1 MADGKQC
8 PACGRDIGV
17 WPIVSA
23 GLPSRIRCPHCF
35 ARIRYRGFAG
45 VLLFLLAAFPVVAV
59 AALWA
64 ASVIPGLSADVQP
77 YAAVGI
83 LLVSWAAV
91 ELAVAR
97 FLRGNRELFLPG
109 NTCVERDCSS
119 NAEPHDAKDS
129 RASSWVIADPRAAS
143 H

>member
-1 MADGKQC
+1 MANGTQC

-17 WPIVSA
+17 WPIFTA

-35 ARIRYRGFAG
+35 ARIRYRGIAG
-45 VLLFLLAAFPVVAV
+45 VILFLLVAFPVLAV

-64 ASVIPGLSADVQP
+64 ASVIPGLRADVKS
-77 YAAVGI
+77 YAAAGI

-97 FLRGNRELFLPG
+97 FLRGNRDLIWPG
-109 NTCVERDCSS
+109 NPGAVQECSS
-119 NAEPHDAKDS
+119 NAEPRNAADS
-129 RASSWVIADPRAAS
+129 R
-143 H
+143 

>member
-17 WPIVSA
+17 WPILSA

-35 ARIRYRGFAG
+35 TRIRYRGIAG

-64 ASVIPGLSADVQP
+64 ASVIPGLSADVQS
-77 YAAVGI
+77 YAAVVI

-109 NTCVERDCSS
+109 NTRVERDGSS
-119 NAEPHDAKDS
+119 NAEPRDAADS
-129 RASSWVIADPRAAS
+129 R
-143 H
+143 